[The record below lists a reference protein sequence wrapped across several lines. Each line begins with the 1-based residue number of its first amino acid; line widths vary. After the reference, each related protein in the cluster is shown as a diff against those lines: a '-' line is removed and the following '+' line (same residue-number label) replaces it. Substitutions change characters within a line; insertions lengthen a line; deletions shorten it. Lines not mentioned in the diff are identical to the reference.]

1 MSILDLSGRGAL
13 VVGGGQ
19 GMGRAT
25 ALLLAQAGANT
36 VVLDAEL
43 DRAETVAV
51 EIEAL
56 GRKSGALSADVTRP
70 EAVEGAIAA
79 AEQASGGLDIVV
91 NIVGG
96 ASWAPL
102 LTVDETTWERDFA
115 VNLKHHLYVGRSA
128 ARNWIENDRPGALC
142 VVASVSGMFSSARH
156 GAYGAAKAGV
166 LSFTRTAA
174 EEWWPHGI
182 RVNAVVPGAVR
193 TPRMEAEWAA
203 GTTPQ
208 PTDDLLGRMAD
219 PEDIGGAITFLVS
232 DLAKKVTGQTIVV
245 DGGWTTRFPYSLT

>member
-1 MSILDLSGRGAL
+1 
-13 VVGGGQ
+13 
-19 GMGRAT
+19 MGRAT

-56 GRKSGALSADVTRP
+56 GRKSGALSADVTRS

-79 AEQASGGLDIVV
+79 AERASGGLDIVV

-128 ARNWIENDRPGALC
+128 ARNWIEHDRPGALC
-142 VVASVSGMFSSARH
+142 VVASVSGMFSSANTSAIMSSLGRER
-156 GAYGAAKAGV
+156 YGIVAALLSVTRTTASVTGVATATTIIAIAMASAGYAPSLGEVAEEGGRGIVLAFTTGMGRAFLVATGLVLLALV
-166 LSFTRTAA
+166 LSILRGESELA
-174 EEWWPHGI
+174 
-182 RVNAVVPGAVR
+182 RSDKGA
-193 TPRMEAEWAA
+193 
-203 GTTPQ
+203 
-208 PTDDLLGRMAD
+208 
-219 PEDIGGAITFLVS
+219 S
-232 DLAKKVTGQTIVV
+232 
-245 DGGWTTRFPYSLT
+245 

>member
-25 ALLLAQAGANT
+25 ALLLAEAGAN
-36 VVLDAEL
+36 VVILDAETE
-43 DRAETVAV
+43 RAESVAAEV
-51 EIEAL
+51 EAL
-56 GRKSGALSADVTRP
+56 GRKSGALSADVTQA
-70 EAVEGAIAA
+70 EAVEGVIAA

-102 LTVDETTWERDFA
+102 LTVDEETWERDFA

-128 ARNWIENDRPGALC
+128 ARNWIDHDRPGSLC
-142 VVASVSGMFSSARH
+142 VVASVSGMFSAARH

-166 LSFTRTAA
+166 LSFVRTAS

-203 GTTPQ
+203 GTTPR
-208 PTDDLLGRMAD
+208 PADDLMGRLAD
-219 PEDIGGAITFLVS
+219 PEDIGGAISFLVS

>member
-1 MSILDLSGRGAL
+1 
-13 VVGGGQ
+13 
-19 GMGRAT
+19 
-25 ALLLAQAGANT
+25 LLLAAAGARP
-36 VVLDAEL
+36 VVLDAERE
-43 DRAETVAV
+43 RAEAVAA

-56 GRKSGALSADVTRP
+56 GGESAALSADVTQP
-70 EAVEGAIAA
+70 DAVEAA
-79 AEQASGGLDIVV
+79 VAEAEQASGGLDIVV

-102 LTVDETTWERDFA
+102 ISVNDEIWERDFA

-128 ARNWIENDRPGALC
+128 ARNWIDHDRPGALC
-142 VVASVSGMFSSARH
+142 VVASISGLFSSARH

-166 LSFTRTAA
+166 LSFVRSAA

-203 GTTPQ
+203 GTTPR
-208 PTDDLLGRMAD
+208 PAEDLLGRMALPD
-219 PEDIGGAITFLVS
+219 DIAGAIGFFVS
-232 DLAKKVTGQTIVV
+232 DLAAKVTGQALVV
-245 DGGWTTRFPYSLT
+245 DGGWTTRFPYQLTT